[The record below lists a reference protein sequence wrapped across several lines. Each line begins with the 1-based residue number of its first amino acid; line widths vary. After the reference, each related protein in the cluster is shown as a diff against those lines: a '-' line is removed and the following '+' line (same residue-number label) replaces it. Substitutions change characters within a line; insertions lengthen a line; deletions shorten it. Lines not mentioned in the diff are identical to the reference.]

1 MATQPARPFPESYRQ
16 LNEFAARYPV
26 ATVVYAR
33 DTVPEHCYILLTGH
47 VVLEGND
54 EDGRVTSLGEVLPG
68 QMFGHVAAFDGRPA
82 STGARVTEDAVIISV
97 PIDRANDAF
106 RLVPELAVAL
116 LRDLARRAPR
126 TPISELP
133 PPLLSLAPEQDEKV
147 IEVESEESGDS
158 DGVEQDVAV
167 SSAAGGW
174 AGDTELLDEEYDESF
189 FFKDTAVCPACETNF
204 EYLRVRNAAVRP
216 KERESD
222 FRVTYRSEDPTRYV
236 MVVCPTCSY
245 AATHD
250 DFAELSGSE
259 RDSIVAG
266 SQERGRFDYPNLGGT
281 RTLDQSETALKL
293 GLMCYDKR
301 GLNERRHAGLL
312 QRFAWLERERGNEA
326 SELEWLSKSR
336 DAYMQAFEHDGD
348 VSDEAAMRL
357 AYLIG
362 DLCLR
367 LGDANEGVKWLETAT
382 RFPQAKDQSGL
393 ERMARD
399 RLGDAR
405 KIFET
410 SQDGQKSA

>member
-1 MATQPARPFPESYRQ
+1 MATQPARSFPESYRQ
-16 LNEFAARYPV
+16 LNEFAARHPV
-26 ATVVYAR
+26 GTVVYAR

-54 EDGRVTSLGEVLPG
+54 EDGRVAVLGDVLPG
-68 QMFGHVAAFDGRPA
+68 QMFGHVAALDGRPA
-82 STGARVTEDAVIISV
+82 STGARVTEDAVIIGV

-116 LRDLARRAPR
+116 LRDLARRTPR
-126 TPISELP
+126 TPVSELP
-133 PPLLSLAPEQDEKV
+133 PPLLSLAPEPEQPAMDTDP
-147 IEVESEESGDS
+147 EESAAPDDEETDHTATS
-158 DGVEQDVAV
+158 R
-167 SSAAGGW
+167 AGGW
-174 AGDTELLDEEYDESF
+174 SGDTELLDEEFDESF
-189 FFKDTAVCPACETNF
+189 FFKDMAACPACETNF

-250 DFAELSGSE
+250 DFVELAGLE
-259 RDSIVAG
+259 RDAIVSG
-266 SQERGRFDYPNLGGT
+266 NQERGRFDYPNLGGT
-281 RTLDQSETALKL
+281 RTLEESETALKL

-326 SELEWLSKSR
+326 SELEWLAKSR
-336 DAYMQAFEHDGD
+336 DAYVRSFEQDGD
-348 VSDEAAMRL
+348 ISDEAAMRL

-367 LGDANEGVKWLETAT
+367 LSDANEGVRWLETAT

-405 KIFET
+405 KVAEAE
-410 SQDGQKSA
+410 QDRQKSA